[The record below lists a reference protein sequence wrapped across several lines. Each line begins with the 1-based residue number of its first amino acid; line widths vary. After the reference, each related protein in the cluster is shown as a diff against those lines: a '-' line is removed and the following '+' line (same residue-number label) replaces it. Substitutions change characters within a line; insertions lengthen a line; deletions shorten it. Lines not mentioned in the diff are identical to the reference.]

1 MIRSVNPATAR
12 LIEEF
17 QPLDGSALEG
27 RLQAAHLAAPL
38 WRRAPIDDRAKLLVR
53 AADALRDS
61 QEDHARGLTLE
72 MGKTV
77 RAGREEVAK
86 CERTLRWYA
95 DHAADFIA
103 EKRISDDGAVSYEPL
118 GAVLAIMP
126 WNFPYWQVIRF
137 AAPAL
142 AAGNVALLKHAS
154 NVPRCALALERL
166 FAAAGAPSG
175 VFQTLLIEVDS
186 VADVIAD
193 ERIAAVTITGSE
205 AAGRSVAATAGKHLK
220 KCVLELGGSDAFIVL
235 ADADLA
241 TAARTAAQARTVNNG
256 QSCIAAKRFIVEQAV
271 ANEFV
276 TRFEHEISSLRVGDP
291 LREDT
296 DIGPLASA
304 QIRTEVHEQVLRTI
318 AQGARLALGGR
329 SLESPGYFY
338 EPTLLT
344 DVPLD
349 SPAATEEIF
358 GPVAPVFVV
367 ADTSEA
373 IALTN
378 ASRFGLGASIW
389 TGDEQRGRR
398 LAAEIQAGTV
408 FVNGM
413 VASDPRFPF
422 GGIKA
427 SGYGRE
433 LSIEGMHEFMNIK
446 TVRYGVNSAGSRAE

>member
-1 MIRSVNPATAR
+1 MIRSVNPASGR
-12 LIEEF
+12 VIEEF
-17 QPLDGSALEG
+17 QPIDDSGLRLRLE
-27 RLQAAHLAAPL
+27 QAQGAASL
-38 WRRAPIDDRAKLLVR
+38 WRRTPLDDRTKVLVR

-61 QEDHARGLTLE
+61 QEDHARGVTLE
-72 MGKTV
+72 MGKPI
-77 RAGREEVAK
+77 RAAREEVAK

-103 EKRISDDGAVSYEPL
+103 EKPISDDGAVSYEPL
-118 GAVLAIMP
+118 GTVLAIMP

-142 AAGNVALLKHAS
+142 AGGNVALLKHAS
-154 NVPRCALALERL
+154 NVPRCALALEEL
-166 FAAAGAPSG
+166 FATAGAPTG
-175 VFQTLLIEVDS
+175 VFQTLLLEVDS

-193 ERIAAVTITGSE
+193 ERIAAVTLTGSE
-205 AAGRSVAATAGKHLK
+205 EAGRSVAATAGRHLK

-241 TAARTAAQARTVNNG
+241 AAARGGARSRTVNSG
-256 QSCIAAKRFIVEQAV
+256 QSCIAAKRFIVEQPI

-276 TRFEHEISSLRVGDP
+276 TKFERELTSLRVGDP
-291 LREDT
+291 MLEDT
-296 DIGPLASA
+296 DIGPLATA
-304 QIRTEVHEQVLRTI
+304 QIRSEVQAQVARTI
-318 AQGARLALGGR
+318 AQGARLVLGGR
-329 SLESPGYFY
+329 SPDSPGYFY

-344 DVPLD
+344 GVPFD

-367 ADTSEA
+367 ADASEA
-373 IALTN
+373 IALAN

-433 LSIEGMHEFMNIK
+433 LSVEGMHEFMNIK